1 MSYLS
6 QVDAPQTMQ
15 KGQRIAIAG
24 QEGTGK
30 TTTISQAPGRL
41 FIPMEVG
48 GSNIPKSTPLL
59 RRWEDVVG
67 LTDECI
73 ADAQAGRFAYKSM
86 SWDSATAAERLL
98 HDFTVRNDPD
108 VLAGKKIAG
117 KLSME
122 SSHGGY
128 GKAYIYANDRWAE
141 WLAKLDLL
149 CEYGGVNQFFSC
161 HVFSNK
167 VIDPTVGEYD
177 AWDILLHSPKNAKT
191 QGKREHFS
199 QWLDMIGF
207 MHSPLLVSKGE
218 KFSQAMDAG
227 QGRVMLVDR
236 TPSAVA
242 KNRYDLVQ
250 PISIPRDNGWNAVAG
265 AIWESKK
272 GTIDLWNRDA
282 V

>member
-6 QVDAPQTMQ
+6 NVGNTNERQ

-30 TTTISQAPGRL
+30 TTTISQAPQRL

-48 GSNIPKSTPLL
+48 GSNIPMSTPLL
-59 RRWEDVVG
+59 TRWEDVLG

-73 ADAQAGRFAYKSM
+73 AEAQAGRFAYKSM
-86 SWDSATAAERLL
+86 AWDSATAAERLL
-98 HDFTVRNDPD
+98 HDYTVRNDPD

-128 GKAYIYANDRWAE
+128 GKAYIYANDRFAE
-141 WLAKLDLL
+141 FLAKLDLL
-149 CEYGGVNQFFSC
+149 AEYGGINQVFSC

-191 QGKREHFS
+191 QGKREHFT
-199 QWLDMIGF
+199 QWLDFIGF
-207 MHSPLLVSKGE
+207 LHTPLLVSKGE

-236 TPSAVA
+236 SPSAVA
-242 KNRYDLVQ
+242 KNRYAMKK
-250 PISIPRDNGWNAVAG
+250 PISIPPENGWNAIAA
-265 AIWESKK
+265 AIWASTKE
-272 GTIDLWNRDA
+272 TVDLWNRA